1 MNAETLVEEF
11 INSDDRNTVGDINN
25 LVKVGGELNQLE
37 AIKEVLKTNI
47 GVFKQRHASF
57 LSTYKQQDQ
66 MNALIANGLN
76 TFKTGLSYYQKM
88 KKCTVAFIHVQAA
101 LLGKECALSQERS
114 SNANAKAQRINE
126 LTERLRKK
134 EEEYNALV
142 QTSQGSDAQ
151 KVAEIQKL
159 MEQNAILKKQK
170 NQLFEFLN
178 TSLGVMTEFTLPEN

>member
-1 MNAETLVEEF
+1 MNAGTRVEEF

-76 TFKTGLSYYQKM
+76 TFKTGLSHYQKM

-126 LTERLRKK
+126 LTERLRVK

-159 MEQNAILKKQK
+159 MEQNAILEKQK